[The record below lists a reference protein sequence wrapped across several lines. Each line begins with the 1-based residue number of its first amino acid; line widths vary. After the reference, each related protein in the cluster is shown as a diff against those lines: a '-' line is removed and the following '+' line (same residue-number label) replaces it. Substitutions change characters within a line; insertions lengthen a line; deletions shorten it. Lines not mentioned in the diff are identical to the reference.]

1 MPIALLKFPTD
12 LLGDVFKL
20 CDPFELYKLS
30 KCSKRT
36 QRSIMLGGRK
46 NWKIRFNAGSSKKVY
61 VNGLH
66 YNYDKNEVVL
76 YVDNLIYIFEK
87 AAKPEDVFITEHVGR
102 GRNHF
107 QPEGYMSIQ
116 CPDIDLELFSNLLVT
131 FGISIVDRLKIDFRS
146 FESFSNIAD
155 ILIGRNIEIKEFC
168 VEEAETRKVI
178 DAVNYMPLINQMNIT
193 QRFECQ
199 QRFLRRYNYQL
210 DTFPNKIIINWS
222 FWFNIDQLLNNR
234 SARIKLWE
242 SKLSNQDINMFF
254 EKWKKAGTFPN
265 LRYLEI
271 DSIKFDNK
279 SPILEMI
286 PPIEQKRPRIEIRD
300 GRNVIE
306 GITDAVQVTKDD
318 GTVGYL
324 RVELGT
330 NPRLYFLVAN
340 PADTVRYRHG
350 RSGMTW

>member
-12 LLGDVFKL
+12 LLRDVFKL
-20 CDPFELYKLS
+20 CDPFQLYKLS
-30 KCSKRT
+30 ICSKRT
-36 QRSIMLGGRK
+36 QRSVMLGGRK

-146 FESFSNIAD
+146 FESFSNVARV
-155 ILIGRNIEIKEFC
+155 LIGRNIEIKEFC
-168 VEEAETRKVI
+168 VGESETRKVI
-178 DAVNYMPLINQMNIT
+178 DGVNYMPLINKMNIT
-193 QRFECQ
+193 QKLECQ
-199 QRFLRRYNYQL
+199 QRFLRRYQYQL
-210 DTFPNKIIINWS
+210 DRYPNKIVINWS
-222 FWFNIDQLLNNR
+222 FWFNIDQLLNNG
-234 SARIKLWE
+234 SARIELRK
-242 SKLSNQDINMFF
+242 SKLSNQDINLFLQ
-254 EKWKKAGTFPN
+254 EWKKRGTFPN

-271 DSIKFDNK
+271 DSMKIDNK
-279 SPILEMI
+279 SPILEMV
-286 PPIEQKRPRIEIRD
+286 PPIQKKRPRIEIRFGD
-300 GRNVIE
+300 NDHIC
-306 GITDAVQVTKDD
+306 IDNAVQVTKDD

-324 RVELGT
+324 RVLLGSY
-330 NPRLYFLVAN
+330 PRLDFLVAN